1 MSDDV
6 EISRKYRQLEA
17 EEPPRA
23 LDEAILAA
31 ARREAGAGP
40 ASLQTQ
46 AARSGR
52 QRWTASFAAAAVLV
66 LAVAVTLNMQF
77 ERPGIESPA
86 PQQAPQRADQPP
98 ATATSAEAK
107 ELKLKATADLKLAPK
122 PAAEADASARRR
134 DVGQAASAPPPAPA
148 APAVR
153 EPQPFAANQAP
164 ERAASRADDAR
175 SSRGPA
181 SSVTGESA
189 RQMEERTSRD
199 AEAAERAPRMGAI
212 QGLAKRADGAE
223 RAEAQAKTQA
233 AMPTDTP
240 ERELERIAELR
251 RQGKHDEAD
260 KALAEFRKRHP
271 DYRISGPMLER
282 VERR

>member
-46 AARSGR
+46 AARSAR
-52 QRWTASFAAAAVLV
+52 QRWHAPFAAAAVLV
-66 LAVAVTLNMQF
+66 LAVAVTLNMQL
-77 ERPGIESPA
+77 EQPGIESPA
-86 PQQAPQRADQPP
+86 PRPAPQRADQPAAVASSP
-98 ATATSAEAK
+98 DAK
-107 ELKLKATADLKLAPK
+107 EELKLKATADVKRAPR
-122 PAAEADASARRR
+122 PAAESDSSARRR
-134 DVGQAASAPPPAPA
+134 DVGQAASAPSPAPA

-164 ERAASRADDAR
+164 ERAASRAD
-175 SSRGPA
+175 
-181 SSVTGESA
+181 
-189 RQMEERTSRD
+189 

-212 QGLAKRADGAE
+212 QSLAKRAERAE
-223 RAEAQAKTQA
+223 RAEPAEVQGKTQA
-233 AMPTDTP
+233 AMPADTP

-251 RQGKHDEAD
+251 GQGRHEDAD
-260 KALAEFRKRHP
+260 KALANFRKRYP
-271 DYRISGPMLER
+271 DYRISDAIRER